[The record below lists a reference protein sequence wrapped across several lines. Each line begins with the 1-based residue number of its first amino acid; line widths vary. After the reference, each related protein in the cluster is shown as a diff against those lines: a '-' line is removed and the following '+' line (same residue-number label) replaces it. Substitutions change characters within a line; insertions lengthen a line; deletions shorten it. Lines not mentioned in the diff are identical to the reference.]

1 MNMVSRIPGAG
12 PWLALCALALV
23 LGQTFRLTLFA
34 PSDASFERDA
44 TVAALSALL
53 LLVITLRGARTSHAA
68 SYLLGAAVGLLFF
81 TGILGIDRANPT
93 YVSWLMYGDWAQH
106 YLGWEMF
113 RHEGLNWPP
122 GRINGLWYPVGTSI
136 VFTDSLPLLALPLSL
151 VSDWLPEQFQYIG
164 AFVAMSFL
172 LQGAF
177 AARLAQN
184 AGLGVAGQLLVA
196 LLLVNAP
203 FLHARVN
210 HDTLTAHWLLLAC
223 LLLATSSNA
232 RRTPAGW
239 YTIVALSALI
249 HPYFVAM
256 CGPMA
261 GAALWWQL
269 RESPQRVAVH
279 GIAGAALALGL
290 LWASGAFIIP
300 SQPSLTST
308 VAYGHYTANLLTFV
322 TPMYRS
328 GWLPE
333 WPMATEGQYEGY
345 AYLGGGVLLLLILA
359 ALISAGRRPRDP
371 EVSPIPGRVWLAA
384 GALALFGASTV
395 LTLGTIRLIDFPQ
408 NGGLFGMFR
417 SSGRFVWPLAYTL
430 MIGAV
435 IALSARLGPRRATW
449 VLLVVS
455 VVQVLDLSSAQG
467 QFAAQRNSHRDQP
480 WQTPLTDPA
489 WDELAARREH
499 LAFMPPPACGVVP
512 AGWVEFQ
519 QLAARHGMTFN
530 AGFLARHDG
539 QASDAHCHQLAE
551 QMRHG
556 TLPRDALYVVNPEW
570 KQRLLSG
577 LPVNTECR
585 VLNEL
590 EACYVPESGAVEVVR

>member
-1 MNMVSRIPGAG
+1 MNSRFPNAG
-12 PWLALCALALV
+12 RWLALGALALV
-23 LGQTFRLTLFA
+23 LGQMIRLVLLA
-34 PSDASFERDA
+34 PLDPSFERDA
-44 TVAALSALL
+44 IVATACALL
-53 LLVITLRGARTSHAA
+53 LLAITLRSSASSPST
-68 SYLLGAAVGLLFF
+68 SYLLGSAIGLLFF
-81 TGILGIDRANPT
+81 ASILGIDRANPT

-122 GRINGLWYPVGTSI
+122 GRINGLWHPVGTSI

-151 VSDWLPEQFQYIG
+151 VSDWLPAQFQYIG
-164 AFVAMSFL
+164 AFLAMSFV

-232 RRTPAGW
+232 RRAPLAW
-239 YTIVALSALI
+239 YAIIALSALI

-279 GIAGAALALGL
+279 GVAGAALALSL

-308 VAYGHYTANLLTFV
+308 VAYGHYSANLLTFV

-333 WPMATEGQYEGY
+333 WQMATEGQYEGY
-345 AYLGGGVLLLLILA
+345 AYLGGGVLLMLLIA
-359 ALISAGRRPRDP
+359 AVLTALRRTRDTQ
-371 EVSPIPGRVWLAA
+371 VRFIPGRVWLAA
-384 GALALFGASTV
+384 SALALFGASTV
-395 LTLGTIRLIDFPQ
+395 LSIGEFKLIDLPQ

-417 SSGRFVWPLAYTL
+417 SSGRFVWALAYTL

-435 IALSARLGPRRATW
+435 IALSARLGPHRATG
-449 VLLVVS
+449 VLLLVS
-455 VVQVLDLSSAQG
+455 VLQVLDLSSAQG
-467 QFAAQRNSHRDQP
+467 QFAAQRNAHREQP
-480 WQTPLTDPA
+480 WQTPLTDAA
-489 WDELAARREH
+489 WDELAAARQH
-499 LAFMPPPACGVVP
+499 LVFMPPPACGVVP

-519 QLAARHGMTFN
+519 RLAARHGMTFN

-539 QASDAHCHQLAE
+539 QASEAHCHVLAE

-556 TLPRDALYVVNPEW
+556 TLPRNALYVVNPEW

-577 LPVNTECR
+577 LPAKTECAI
-585 VLNEL
+585 LNEL
-590 EACYVPESGAVEVVR
+590 EACYVPESGAVEVDR